1 MSYLYLV
8 FITIFYSLFKILSVA
23 YQLKCN
29 VNYLYFCVQTFS
41 CLGEVFLNFSI
52 GLQIVTSGSDG
63 VNGVLNRLVSIAVT
77 SSPLIW
83 PWCVKRCSITSAT
96 GSSSSEVG
104 NIFFSTVFWR
114 NHNKLFSTFTHSLY
128 VATPSQY
135 TSQCWCCGYRNGK
148 RRGLCRCNKGN
159 STGIDS
165 ILYNKTQITLIAPS
179 QI

>member
-63 VNGVLNRLVSIAVT
+63 VNGVLNRLVSIGQ
-77 SSPLIW
+77 SSFQEMI
-83 PWCVKRCSITSAT
+83 
-96 GSSSSEVG
+96 SEVKKEMK
-104 NIFFSTVFWR
+104 ISMDFI
-114 NHNKLFSTFTHSLY
+114 K
-128 VATPSQY
+128 
-135 TSQCWCCGYRNGK
+135 
-148 RRGLCRCNKGN
+148 
-159 STGIDS
+159 
-165 ILYNKTQITLIAPS
+165 
-179 QI
+179 